1 LFRVKAVVGWTTWS
15 GNSIKPG
22 AFLLQD
28 CSIYFYHHQLL
39 PPLPNST
46 TPTLH
51 AANMHFSAAI
61 LALAATVSAVDL
73 RSYTTTGCTGGWVG
87 CLGINPGVCC
97 VFSEGA
103 GSGRL
108 SVSVN
113 AVSEP
118 SLLLL
123 TELTDFNRS
132 PVNGAS
138 RERLTPAV
146 AADTSQTSRTP
157 TATPTFA

>member
-1 LFRVKAVVGWTTWS
+1 MVGWTTWS

-28 CSIYFYHHQLL
+28 CSVSFYHHQLL
-39 PPLPNST
+39 PPLSNST

-51 AANMHFSAAI
+51 TANMHFSAAL

-73 RSYTTTGCTGGWVG
+73 RSYTSTGCTGGWTG

-103 GSGRL
+103 GSGKL

-113 AVSEP
+113 AVSETC
-118 SLLLL
+118 LLLL
-123 TELTDFNRS
+123 TQLTGINRS

-138 RERLTPAV
+138 RARLTPEA

-157 TATPTFA
+157 TVTRTFA